1 MDDEPSHVLDFTM
14 SKISSFTSSTEAM
27 SGPEISGKWIEI
39 SWGYHGVITGFF
51 FRKVGENTY
60 LVGGEPTPLKN
71 DGVRQMGV

>member
-1 MDDEPSHVLDFTM
+1 
-14 SKISSFTSSTEAM
+14 M